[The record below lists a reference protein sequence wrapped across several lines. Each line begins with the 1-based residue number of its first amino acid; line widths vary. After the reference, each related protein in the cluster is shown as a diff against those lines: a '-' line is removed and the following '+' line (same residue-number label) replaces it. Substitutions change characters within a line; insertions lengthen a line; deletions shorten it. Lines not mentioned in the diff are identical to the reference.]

1 MDSMALWYDKDIKI
15 ELDVNI
21 FTSSTYSDYVEFGL
35 KCCILSE
42 IKTTETKLY
51 EVYLYL
57 PFHLAKRDIVN
68 IPLSSDLEL
77 IGSMFNE
84 DMEISIKKYT
94 SVKYKKSNTA
104 REFCIRNLYDF
115 DVENTNGGSTIKIE
129 VKHSMNECCNYYYRF
144 RVKKLAAFV
153 NSFNDNIPFVDWV
166 FKKSK
171 HLDFTVNKL
180 DKLPNM
186 IVDKMKHF
194 ESKIYKINF
203 FLITNDKLNLVS
215 SNSHHNIK
223 TASKIWKRHYL
234 HDEKSK
240 KSDNLIIYHYR
251 EKDVFMKFQEIKHNT
266 WLVLSVLFVIIIT
279 VVSSF
284 IAIFGCFK

>member
-15 ELDVNI
+15 EFDVNI
-21 FTSSTYSDYVEFGL
+21 FTSSTYSDYIEFGL
-35 KCCILSE
+35 KCCLLSE
-42 IKTTETKLY
+42 TTTKTKLY

-57 PFHLAKRDIVN
+57 PFHLTKRDIVN
-68 IPLSSDLEL
+68 IPLSNDLEL
-77 IGSMFNE
+77 ISSMFNE

-94 SVKYKKSNTA
+94 RVKYSKSNTA

-115 DVENTNGGSTIKIE
+115 DVENANGGSTIKID
-129 VKHSMNECCNYYYRF
+129 VKHSMNECHNYYYRF
-144 RVKKLAAFV
+144 RVKRLDTFIKLYH
-153 NSFNDNIPFVDWV
+153 DNNPMVDWV
-166 FKKSK
+166 FKRSK

-186 IVDKMKHF
+186 IADKMKHF

-215 SNSHHNIK
+215 SSSHNNIK

-266 WLVLSVLFVIIIT
+266 WLVLSVLFVIILTVASSVIT
-279 VVSSF
+279 
-284 IAIFGCFK
+284 IFGCFK